1 MLWITENHYKLQIM
15 MFQEIYYYGGR
26 MKIGLFVLV
35 FLLVLL
41 PVYVLSSPHEEG
53 GLIQKSR
60 SDPSS
65 LSKYYFPYPPHT
77 SLTPLPPK
85 PGTLYCD
92 NGSPWGI
99 GSNGTSGWKEAIK
112 LTADTT
118 CFLSSLLFWPANP
131 DTESNINLYWRV
143 WEDTSGFP
151 GDSLDFGTDT
161 LGIFDFDDWHWIQ
174 LNNKKFL
181 PKGTDFYIGWADVN
195 YPFYWN
201 AYEDTLDANCGNY
214 WFRDSK
220 WVEDSFFVNEAFL
233 IRGLYMLRDAGVTSI
248 DVQPDTVMEGDTVA
262 VSATVVN
269 LGSVT
274 DTFVVTVDISSVDS
288 SVYSS
293 DDTIYNLATGDTQQ
307 VTFDD
312 WIVLLPCDTS
322 NSDSSYIATVTTDL
336 DNDEDFSNNT
346 LSLVISCDT
355 LPAVGIH
362 EDFSY
367 QMPSS
372 FALHQSYPNPFQIST
387 LIRYNLPVVRGQGS
401 GVSEYE
407 KINVRLSIF
416 DITGRLV
423 ETLVDK
429 PQDPG
434 FYEVQWDGMDLSSG
448 IYFYRLQVNNFT
460 DTKRLI
466 LLR

>member
-1 MLWITENHYKLQIM
+1 
-15 MFQEIYYYGGR
+15 
-26 MKIGLFVLV
+26 
-35 FLLVLL
+35 
-41 PVYVLSSPHEEG
+41 
-53 GLIQKSR
+53 
-60 SDPSS
+60 
-65 LSKYYFPYPPHT
+65 
-77 SLTPLPPK
+77 
-85 PGTLYCD
+85 
-92 NGSPWGI
+92 
-99 GSNGTSGWKEAIK
+99 
-112 LTADTT
+112 
-118 CFLSSLLFWPANP
+118 
-131 DTESNINLYWRV
+131 
-143 WEDTSGFP
+143 
-151 GDSLDFGTDT
+151 
-161 LGIFDFDDWHWIQ
+161 
-174 LNNKKFL
+174 
-181 PKGTDFYIGWADVN
+181 
-195 YPFYWN
+195 
-201 AYEDTLDANCGNY
+201 LDANCGNY